1 MKYQNSENCSRVK
14 AHPETRLT
22 TPKKTV
28 SISTNAAVPQ
38 DTDLTSAMGLL
49 HVRRGCSLP
58 QCLLFEKVVPFLEE
72 LVTADFAARVGLL
85 EDIERRRPGR
95 CALAATATTGL
106 GEQVPQQGGEQ
117 QQGNQQDQDH
127 PQAAEQHA
135 EASIEHPAVVVGS
148 VHGVLDSVSRG
159 WGIGPD
165 RHGLWP
171 QRPGSPVNYS

>member
-1 MKYQNSENCSRVK
+1 MPHTGSIAMAAPFSRRM
-14 AHPETRLT
+14 PCL
-22 TPKKTV
+22 
-28 SISTNAAVPQ
+28 
-38 DTDLTSAMGLL
+38 
-49 HVRRGCSLP
+49 CLP
-58 QCLLFEKVVPFLEE
+58 SGLLFEEVVAFLEK
-72 LVTADFAARVGLL
+72 LVAADFAARVGLL
-85 EDIERRRPGR
+85 EDIERRWPGR
-95 CALAATATTGL
+95 RAFAATVTTGL

-135 EASIEHPAVVVGS
+135 ESSIEHPAVVVGS